1 MTKGKLTP
9 YPKDDARPNPYLA
22 MDYDDL
28 VQKLS
33 CVKTIWAHD
42 KGVAGMALHLKKQ
55 IIATVSDDCTWK
67 IFNMEDG
74 ENILSGEGHWD
85 WISGV
90 DFHPAGS
97 HLVTGSGDKSIKI
110 WDFINSCCA
119 ATFLEHTAPVWT
131 TKFHDTGDFVLS
143 G

>member
-1 MTKGKLTP
+1 
-9 YPKDDARPNPYLA
+9 
-22 MDYDDL
+22 
-28 VQKLS
+28 
-33 CVKTIWAHD
+33 
-42 KGVAGMALHLKKQ
+42 MALHLKKQ

-74 ENILSGEGHWD
+74 ENILSGEGHRD

-97 HLVTGSGDKSIKI
+97 HLVTGSGDKSVKI

-143 G
+143 GSMDASMKLFDLNAEKVRQAYRGHTDSVNSVSF